1 MDSPQEGPTA
11 EDRKS
16 YISEDPNSKAHLEAL
31 FEVIHTGNKGAK
43 PMHERKLPHSFFNQG
58 STPHDS
64 VLKHRLGPSISVN
77 HPLATKSEHLRS
89 LSLPATIDHN
99 HGRQY
104 SLDSAMGN
112 MPLPPGWEAAKTP
125 DGLAYFIK

>member
-1 MDSPQEGPTA
+1 MTDSQGSVGSPQEAGG

-43 PMHERKLPHSFFNQG
+43 PMHERKLPHSFFNQQ
-58 STPHDS
+58 
-64 VLKHRLGPSISVN
+64 HRLGPSISVG
-77 HPLATKSEHLRS
+77 PAAGAKSDHLRS
-89 LSLPATIDHN
+89 MSLPVNIIESA

-104 SLDSAMGN
+104 SYENL
-112 MPLPPGWEAAKTP
+112 PLLPGWEMAKTP
-125 DGLAYFIK
+125 DGIAYFIE